1 MTHEK
6 LQPAPRR
13 PYEVFGLTEKE
24 ALSWRVDQERFLE
37 IFNDDQTIIHELNP
51 SSNNFGEF
59 LFITTS
65 RPGDHGRV
73 CMTFFGMGYHEYR
86 ERWITEE
93 WFWYQANSY
102 PDLLR
107 KKLEKEDAQELLKQR
122 WEDIQPDLRKDSQT
136 ERGKLFEML
145 ADLTDEDGALAEIQ
159 DIEHLADWLI
169 NDSEDEPEILP
180 PTGENLLDDE
190 SREKLPPLYSG
201 EEQGL
206 DALAQVKFF
215 TPAGSWTWY
224 ASEFDGD
231 DVFFGLVNGL
241 ELELGY
247 FSLKELQ
254 SVKGPMGLPI
264 ERDLNFEPTSL
275 GELKKKHLSEQNG

>member
-1 MTHEK
+1 MEHDPNIH
-6 LQPAPRR
+6 PAPRR
-13 PYEVFGLTEKE
+13 PYEVFGLTEEE
-24 ALSWRVDQERFLE
+24 ALCWRVTQERFEE
-37 IFNDDQTIIHELNP
+37 IFNDDQTLIHAIKN

-65 RPGDHGRV
+65 RPGDKSRIG
-73 CMTFFGMGYHEYR
+73 MTFYGLGYHEYR
-86 ERWITEE
+86 ERWITDE
-93 WFWYQANSY
+93 WFWYQANPFPNLKRQRLDKEEVSQLLQERVESIT
-102 PDLLR
+102 PDVR
-107 KKLEKEDAQELLKQR
+107 SDT
-122 WEDIQPDLRKDSQT
+122 QT

-145 ADLTDEDGALAEIQ
+145 ADLTDEDGALAEMQ
-159 DIEHLADWLI
+159 DIEHLADWLVDDA
-169 NDSEDEPEILP
+169 NDEIEIIP

-190 SREKLPPLYSG
+190 SRERLPPLYSG

-224 ASEFDGD
+224 ASEFDGED
-231 DVFFGLVNGL
+231 TFFGLVNGL

-247 FSLKELQ
+247 FSLQELQ

-264 ERDLNFEPTSL
+264 ERDLYFEPQSL
-275 GELKKKHLSEQNG
+275 RELRDQHKKDRG